1 MMIPE
6 KILLGLSIMIV
17 ADMLQLPP
25 VRGKLIFP

>member
-6 KILLGLSIMIV
+6 KILLGLSIMTV
-17 ADMLQLPP
+17 AGMIQLPP